1 MKKAKDGYFQV
12 SLMNVFRQAAE
23 SRDSRSQT
31 DTTDESG
38 ERVLSVRTVE
48 RREGTSQGRL
58 REHLAADLGNLLGTI
73 HLASTLDLS
82 GFDRVQ
88 KSVLNYG
95 VQDMTR
101 LTTSDIENAKVL
113 RDLRTALIAHE
124 PRLIPETVRI
134 KLRRAHEDAQQRI
147 AFDISAEM
155 SAKPVDVPLEFIAEI
170 DVGAGKVSMS
180 NLLVRG

>member
-1 MKKAKDGYFQV
+1 MKKGKDGYFQV
-12 SLMNVFRQAAE
+12 SLMNVFREAAE
-23 SRDSRSQT
+23 SRDARSEART
-31 DTTDESG
+31 SSEAG
-38 ERVLSVRTVE
+38 ETVLSVRTVE
-48 RREGTSQGRL
+48 RREGTSQARL
-58 REHLAADLGNLLGTI
+58 REHLAADLANLLGTT
-73 HLASTLDLS
+73 HLESTLDLS
-82 GFDRVQ
+82 GLDRVR

-113 RDLRTALIAHE
+113 RDMRAALIAHE
-124 PRLIPETVRI
+124 PRLIAETVQI